1 MFEVFAT
8 KALTGRPFEAGG
20 TRTLIS
26 RTHHISMRFNRFDK
40 SICVEERVASSLLGS
55 LQ

>member
-8 KALTGRPFEAGG
+8 KALTGRPFEAPGI
-20 TRTLIS
+20 RTLIN
-26 RTHHISMRFNRFDK
+26 RTHHISMRFNRFGK
-40 SICVEERVASSLLGS
+40 PICVEERIASSLLGS